1 MKLQSDIILCSKS
14 SRGFLSNTKWKP
26 VSSHSLHVC
35 WIAQLCPALCNP
47 MDCSLPGSSV
57 YGILQAR
64 ILEWVASSYS
74 RGSSWPR
81 NRTWVSCISCIA
93 DRFFTAETLGK
104 PHSHS
109 VRPFNI
115 FLAAQTFWPQSFF
128 SPCPHNVFFFFNWN
142 ILALQCC
149 VSLCFSTS
157 QISYKYTFINLPL
170 EPPSQPP
177 NLSL

>member
-1 MKLQSDIILCSKS
+1 M
-14 SRGFLSNTKWKP
+14 F
-26 VSSHSLHVC
+26 
-35 WIAQLCPALCNP
+35 
-47 MDCSLPGSSV
+47 CSLQPHG
-57 YGILQAR
+57 LQPARLLCLWNSPAR

-128 SPCPHNVFFFFNWN
+128 SPCPHNVFFFLIGIYLLYNVVLVYAFQHHKSA
-142 ILALQCC
+142 ISIHLLTSLLSLPPSPQTYPSSSSQRTELS
-149 VSLCFSTS
+149 SLC
-157 QISYKYTFINLPL
+157 YTAA
-170 EPPSQPP
+170 SH
-177 NLSL
+177 